1 MWIHA
6 KWIVSIDKDNQEGR
20 PQVEQLQTHVWGSRD
35 CDFKKGH
42 FLWWCPM
49 DECEATGEK
58 KAKSKDS
65 DGMPSAITDA
75 KT

>member
-1 MWIHA
+1 MPSEWY
-6 KWIVSIDKDNQEGR
+6 
-20 PQVEQLQTHVWGSRD
+20 QLTKTT
-35 CDFKKGH
+35 KKGDLRLNSSKIMYGVLEIVTLKKTI

-49 DECEATGEK
+49 DECEATGKK

-75 KT
+75 KA

>member
-1 MWIHA
+1 
-6 KWIVSIDKDNQEGR
+6 
-20 PQVEQLQTHVWGSRD
+20 
-35 CDFKKGH
+35 
-42 FLWWCPM
+42 M

>member
-1 MWIHA
+1 
-6 KWIVSIDKDNQEGR
+6 
-20 PQVEQLQTHVWGSRD
+20 
-35 CDFKKGH
+35 
-42 FLWWCPM
+42 M
-49 DECEATGEK
+49 DECEATGKK